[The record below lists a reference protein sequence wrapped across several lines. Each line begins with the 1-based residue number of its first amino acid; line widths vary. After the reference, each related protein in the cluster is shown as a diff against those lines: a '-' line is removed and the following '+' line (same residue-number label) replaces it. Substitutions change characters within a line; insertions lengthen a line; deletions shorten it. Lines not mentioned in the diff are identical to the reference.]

1 MLPLQAGWLT
11 RRCAAGLNCV
21 GGAAAAEVARALAP
35 GGTLVTYGGM
45 SKGACSACSHAMR
58 ALVRA
63 ACDARFGCAEPV
75 ALPTSLFI
83 FRNLTARGFW
93 LTEWTRRASE
103 EQKARPVCHAAAA
116 SLAACVARAHRGRA
130 SRRSARPSPDAGDG
144 SRPPRRRR
152 RQRCRRS
159 WARRKAERWR
169 RRPPWRRRC
178 ATHRP
183 RWPRRPRG
191 STAGASC
198 CCGAADVR
206 RVAIQLPPAPNR
218 PTAASPAV
226 CRCALRV
233 APQPRAQRCAAGVGA
248 CVAGAAAAGQQSRG
262 WRTATRDKGRFAR

>member
-1 MLPLQAGWLT
+1 M
-11 RRCAAGLNCV
+11 

-58 ALVRA
+58 LPVRA

-75 ALPTSLFI
+75 TLPTSLFI

-103 EQKARPVCHAAAA
+103 EQKARPRRAIHRAGAA
-116 SLAACVARAHRGRA
+116 SPAASVARARRGRA
-130 SRRSARPSPDAGDG
+130 SRRSARPSPGAADG

-152 RQRCRRS
+152 QQRCRRLWLRREAGR
-159 WARRKAERWR
+159 WARR
-169 RRPPWRRRC
+169 PSGRRRC

-198 CCGAADVR
+198 CCGAADAPRGAGLTVQLLPARNRTNR
-206 RVAIQLPPAPNR
+206 RVRTPL
-218 PTAASPAV
+218 
-226 CRCALRV
+226 CCCALHPGLRCG
-233 APQPRAQRCAAGVGA
+233 PRAAQRRRRRRVRCGGSGAGRQRLGA
-248 CVAGAAAAGQQSRG
+248 RRGGAA
-262 WRTATRDKGRFAR
+262 